1 MPNSVKVEGLKEL
14 TAGLKKLDGAMLKDL
29 KQVSQDSAEL
39 VAAEARTLAPVR
51 TGRLVGNIK
60 ASGTQMGG
68 VVRLGGLP
76 YHRVIHFGWAR
87 HHIRPNPFLY
97 KSLDAR
103 HDEVVEKFEREVAG
117 LVDRSIPT
125 KVV

>member
-1 MPNSVKVEGLKEL
+1 MPNSVRVEGLREL
-14 TAGLKKLDGAMLKDL
+14 TAGLKKLDGMMLKDL
-29 KQVSQDSAEL
+29 KQVSQASAEI
-39 VAAEARTLAPVR
+39 VAAEARSGAPVR
-51 TGRLVGNIK
+51 SGRLVGNIK
-60 ASGTQMGG
+60 ASGTQAGG
-68 VVRLGGLP
+68 IVRVGGLA

-97 KSLDAR
+97 KALDAR
-103 HDEVVEKFEREVAG
+103 RDEVVEKFEREVAG